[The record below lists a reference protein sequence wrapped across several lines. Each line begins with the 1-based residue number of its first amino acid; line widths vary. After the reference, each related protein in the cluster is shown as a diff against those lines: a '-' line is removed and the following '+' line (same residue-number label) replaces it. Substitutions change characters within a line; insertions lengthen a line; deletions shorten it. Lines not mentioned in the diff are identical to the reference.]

1 MMWGEKMRFR
11 ALVRSQHGQAI
22 VETALIMPV
31 LLLMI
36 LGMVELGRISNA
48 YLMVTHAA
56 RHGAR
61 FGAVGGSNT
70 EIIDKVN
77 YAAATLDTTK
87 LQVTID
93 PADNRVGGSDIR
105 VTVNYPVQLLTPV
118 LSSFLTNPF
127 VVGGKVTM
135 RVE

>member
-1 MMWGEKMRFR
+1 MMRGEEMRFR
-11 ALVRSQHGQAI
+11 ALVRNQHGQAI
-22 VETALIMPV
+22 VETALILPL
-31 LLLMI
+31 LLLML

-61 FGAVGGSNT
+61 LGAVGGSNA

-77 YAAATLDTTK
+77 YAAATLDNTK

-93 PADNRVGGSDIR
+93 PANNRVGGSDIS

-127 VVGGKVTM
+127 IVAGKVTM